1 MKSFFIPKIGDNFDK
16 KYCEVIEKIDTETKE
31 RYLYYQSKEKFKEL
45 FVNYT
50 FVKSEFLPFSDKEKE
65 MVLIIEILLFLLKV

>member
-50 FVKSEFLPFSDKEKE
+50 FVKSEF
-65 MVLIIEILLFLLKV
+65 

>member
-1 MKSFFIPKIGDNFDK
+1 MKELK
-16 KYCEVIEKIDTETKE
+16 TETKE

-65 MVLIIEILLFLLKV
+65 MVLVIEILLFLLKV

>member
-1 MKSFFIPKIGDNFDK
+1 MKSFFILKIGDNFDN
-16 KYCEVIEKIDTETKE
+16 KYCEGIEKIDTESKE

-50 FVKSEFLPFSDKEKE
+50 FVKSEF
-65 MVLIIEILLFLLKV
+65 